1 MLSQALEESE
11 ELVVGSIPT
20 GLSIERCDC
29 IEKISQHHTTLR
41 DPTVECQCVRYF
53 DIDDARRVLLIDQR
67 CHKRAKITCK
77 RTGGAAASAATFSYV
92 CSMIAPPCGA
102 EVPGKEDRAMS
113 STLSGNAQQTS
124 SIVHNGT

>member
-1 MLSQALEESE
+1 MLSQALQESE

-20 GLSIERCDC
+20 GLSIQRCDC

-77 RTGGAAASAATFSYV
+77 RTGGAASKRRDILICAFHD
-92 CSMIAPPCGA
+92 APPCGRECPA
-102 EVPGKEDRAMS
+102 RRIALFPAR
-113 STLSGNAQQTS
+113 
-124 SIVHNGT
+124 